1 MKKYLG
7 RIIFIALIIETAKLI
22 GIVPV
27 GPLAMAQWFAQNMD
41 WGQLAFPIILFSLVF
56 LAMLVSNILDTIKTK
71 KRIKIMRE
79 QARLKEIR
87 EQEEREY
94 RERVAYNQMISTR
107 K

>member
-22 GIVPV
+22 GIVPI
-27 GPLAMAQWFAQNMD
+27 GPLTMARWFVANMD
-41 WGQLAFPIILFSLVF
+41 WGQLVFPIILFTLVF
-56 LAMLVSNILDTIKTK
+56 LSMIVSSILDTIKTK
-71 KRIKIMRE
+71 KRIARMRE
-79 QARLKEIR
+79 QARVKAIR

>member
-7 RIIFIALIIETAKLI
+7 RIVFIALVIETAKLI

-27 GPLAMAQWFAQNMD
+27 GPLAMAQWLITNID
-41 WGQLAFPIILFSLVF
+41 WAEMAFPLILFSLVF
-56 LAMLVSNILDTIKTK
+56 LAMLVSSVIDTIKTK
-71 KRIKIMRE
+71 KRIARMRE
-79 QARLKEIR
+79 QARLQAIR

>member
-1 MKKYLG
+1 MKKF
-7 RIIFIALIIETAKLI
+7 IKTVIFGVLVLETAKII
-22 GIVPV
+22 GILPI
-27 GPLAMAQWFAQNMD
+27 GPLTMARWFVANMD